1 MNTHTDYEDRTD
13 PTGAGWDREAE
24 AADDRRAAEKQARME
39 TIDGIRSTLHG
50 LLGLG
55 SLEARQSPAWARAL
69 PAIHNALRDLETL
82 R

>member
-1 MNTHTDYEDRTD
+1 MNHTDYEDRTD

-24 AADDRRAAEKQARME
+24 AADDRHDAEKQARME

-50 LLGLG
+50 LLEMARI
-55 SLEARQSPAWARAL
+55 EARVSGAWAKTM
-69 PAIHNALRDLETL
+69 PMIHNALRDLETL